1 MFLIGDSFMIE
12 NHVGYMSSKDT
23 TFVYCDGSSRGNP
36 GPAAIGV
43 SFQDNDG
50 NEFLSLSEKIGNA
63 TNNIA
68 EWNALFRG
76 LEEAIKQNIKKIK
89 FRLDSELVVK
99 QMKGEYKV
107 KNKDLLVF
115 KNKCDQLKNSF
126 DSFEIQYI
134 PREQNARADQ
144 LANLAQDNKG

>member
-1 MFLIGDSFMIE
+1 
-12 NHVGYMSSKDT
+12 MSTKDT

-43 SFQDNDG
+43 SFQN
-50 NEFLSLSEKIGNA
+50 NEGMEFHFLSEKIGNA
-63 TNNIA
+63 TNNVA
-68 EWNALFRG
+68 EWNALSRG
-76 LEEAIKQNIKKIK
+76 MEEAIRQSIKKIK

-107 KNKDLLVF
+107 KNKDLMVF
-115 KNKCDQLKNSF
+115 KTKCDQLKNSF
-126 DSFEIQYI
+126 ESFDIQYI

-144 LANLAQDNKG
+144 LANFAQDSKP

>member
-1 MFLIGDSFMIE
+1 
-12 NHVGYMSSKDT
+12 MSSKDT
-23 TFVYCDGSSRGNP
+23 TFIYCDGSSRGNP

-50 NEFLSLSEKIGNA
+50 VEFFFLSEKIGNA
-63 TNNIA
+63 TNNVA
-68 EWNALFRG
+68 EWQALYRG
-76 LEEAIKQNIKKIK
+76 MEEAIKQNLQKIK

-115 KNKCDQLKNSF
+115 KNKCDSLRVSIPN
-126 DSFEIQYI
+126 FEIQYI
-134 PREQNARADQ
+134 PREQNTRADQ
-144 LANLAQDNKG
+144 LANLAQESKT

>member
-1 MFLIGDSFMIE
+1 
-12 NHVGYMSSKDT
+12 MSTKDT
-23 TFVYCDGSSRGNP
+23 TFIYCDGSSRGNP

-43 SFQDNDG
+43 SFQNNDG
-50 NEFLSLSEKIGNA
+50 IEFFFVSEKIGNA

-68 EWNALFRG
+68 EWHALLRG
-76 LEEAIKQNIKKIK
+76 MEEAIKQNIKKTK

-107 KNKDLLVF
+107 KNKDLMVF
-115 KNKCDQLKNSF
+115 KSKCEELKSSF
-126 DSFEIQYI
+126 ENFEIQYI

-144 LANLAQDNKG
+144 LANFAQDSKV

>member
-1 MFLIGDSFMIE
+1 
-12 NHVGYMSSKDT
+12 MSTKDT
-23 TFVYCDGSSRGNP
+23 TFIYCDGSSRGNP

-50 NEFLSLSEKIGNA
+50 VEFFFLSEKIGNA
-63 TNNIA
+63 TNNVA
-68 EWNALFRG
+68 EWQALYRG
-76 LEEAIKQNIKKIK
+76 MEEAIKQNLQKIR

-115 KNKCDQLKNSF
+115 KNKCDSLKTSF
-126 DSFEIQYI
+126 QNFEIQYI
-134 PREQNARADQ
+134 PREQNTRADQ
-144 LANLAQDNKG
+144 LANLAQDAKI

>member
-1 MFLIGDSFMIE
+1 
-12 NHVGYMSSKDT
+12 MSTKDI
-23 TFVYCDGSSRGNP
+23 TFIYCDGSSRGNP

-50 NEFLSLSEKIGNA
+50 VEFFFLSEKIGNA
-63 TNNIA
+63 TNNVA
-68 EWNALFRG
+68 EWQALYRG
-76 LEEAIKQNIKKIK
+76 MEEAIKQNLQKIR

-115 KNKCDQLKNSF
+115 KNKCDFLKTSF
-126 DSFEIQYI
+126 LNFEIQYI
-134 PREQNARADQ
+134 PREQNTRADQ
-144 LANLAQDNKG
+144 LANLAQDAKI

>member
-1 MFLIGDSFMIE
+1 
-12 NHVGYMSSKDT
+12 MSTKDT
-23 TFVYCDGSSRGNP
+23 TFIYCDGSSRGNP

-43 SFQDNDG
+43 SFQNNDG
-50 NEFLSLSEKIGNA
+50 IEFFSLSEKIGNA
-63 TNNIA
+63 TNNVA
-68 EWNALFRG
+68 EWQALYRG
-76 LEEAIKQNIKKIK
+76 MEEAIKQNLQKIR

-115 KNKCDQLKNSF
+115 KNKCESLKSSF
-126 DSFEIQYI
+126 QNFEIQYI

-144 LANLAQDNKG
+144 LANIAQDAKS

>member
-1 MFLIGDSFMIE
+1 
-12 NHVGYMSSKDT
+12 MSSKDT
-23 TFVYCDGSSRGNP
+23 TFIYCDGSSRGNP

-50 NEFLSLSEKIGNA
+50 VEFFFLSEKIGNA
-63 TNNIA
+63 TNNVA
-68 EWNALFRG
+68 EWQALYRG
-76 LEEAIKQNIKKIK
+76 MEEAIKQNLQKIK

-115 KNKCDQLKNSF
+115 KNKCDSLRVSIPN
-126 DSFEIQYI
+126 FEIQYI
-134 PREQNARADQ
+134 PREQNTRADQ
-144 LANLAQDNKG
+144 LANLAQDSKT

>member
-1 MFLIGDSFMIE
+1 
-12 NHVGYMSSKDT
+12 MSTKDT
-23 TFVYCDGSSRGNP
+23 TFIYCDGSSRGNP

-43 SFQDNDG
+43 SFQNNDG
-50 NEFLSLSEKIGNA
+50 IEFFSLSEKIGTA
-63 TNNIA
+63 TNNVA
-68 EWNALFRG
+68 EWQALYRG
-76 LEEAIKQNIKKIK
+76 MEEAIKQNLQKIR

-115 KNKCDQLKNSF
+115 KNKCESLKSSF
-126 DSFEIQYI
+126 QNFEIQYI

-144 LANLAQDNKG
+144 LANIAQDTKN

>member
-1 MFLIGDSFMIE
+1 
-12 NHVGYMSSKDT
+12 MSTKDT
-23 TFVYCDGSSRGNP
+23 TFIYCDGSSRGNP

-43 SFQDNDG
+43 SFQNNDG
-50 NEFLSLSEKIGNA
+50 IEFFSLSEKIGNA
-63 TNNIA
+63 TNNVA
-68 EWNALFRG
+68 EWQALYRG
-76 LEEAIKQNIKKIK
+76 MEEAIKQNLQKIR

-115 KNKCDQLKNSF
+115 KNKCESLKSSF
-126 DSFEIQYI
+126 QNFEIQYI

-144 LANLAQDNKG
+144 LANIAQDTKN

>member
-1 MFLIGDSFMIE
+1 
-12 NHVGYMSSKDT
+12 MSTKDT
-23 TFVYCDGSSRGNP
+23 TFIYCDGSSRGNP

-43 SFQDNDG
+43 SFQNNDG
-50 NEFLSLSEKIGNA
+50 IEFFSLSEKIGNA
-63 TNNIA
+63 TNNVA
-68 EWNALFRG
+68 EWQALYRG
-76 LEEAIKQNIKKIK
+76 MEEAIKQNLQKIK

-115 KNKCDQLKNSF
+115 KNKCESLKSSF
-126 DSFEIQYI
+126 QNFEIQYI

-144 LANLAQDNKG
+144 LANIAQDTKN